1 MVMGRGQEQI
11 PRAKNQIP
19 ITTRLYRAGT
29 ANQLAL
35 RRIALVKKLHSLG
48 RRRLQPEVMDQP
60 DLEQA
65 RHWHALSGLARIN
78 WLSGSAGIVWPSIRQ
93 VAEELDRRPLRLL
106 DVACGAGD
114 LCIALHH
121 RAARDGLRLELHGVD
136 ISSQALE
143 YARKRAE
150 AARAKVHFF
159 QHDVLSIDWPSEYDL
174 VFSSLFLHHL
184 TEEQAVSL
192 LKRMARAARKL
203 LLISD
208 LARSRLGWMTAYL
221 VTRLVTTSDVVHT
234 DGPRSVEAA
243 FTPEE
248 ALNLASR
255 AGLQNATVVR
265 RWPFRF
271 LLTWKPEW
279 GIFNH

>member
-1 MVMGRGQEQI
+1 
-11 PRAKNQIP
+11 
-19 ITTRLYRAGT
+19 
-29 ANQLAL
+29 
-35 RRIALVKKLHSLG
+35 
-48 RRRLQPEVMDQP
+48 MDQP
-60 DLEQA
+60 GLEQS
-65 RHWHALSGLARIN
+65 RHWHALRGLARIN
-78 WLSGSAGIVWPSIRQ
+78 WLSGSAGILWPSIRQ
-93 VAEELDRRPLRLL
+93 LAEESSGQPLRVL

-121 RAARDGLRLELHGVD
+121 RAARQGLSLELEGVD
-136 ISSQALE
+136 ISPQALG

-150 AARAKVHFF
+150 AASAKVQFF
-159 QHDVLSIDWPSEYDL
+159 QQDVLSGGLPSDYDV

-184 TEEQAVSL
+184 NEEQAVNL
-192 LKRMARAARKL
+192 LRAMARTARKL

-208 LARSRLGWMTAYL
+208 LARSRWGWAAAYL
-221 VTRLVTTSDVVHT
+221 VTRLVTASDVVHT
-234 DGPRSVEAA
+234 DGPRSVEGA

-248 ALNLASR
+248 ALDLVNR

>member
-1 MVMGRGQEQI
+1 
-11 PRAKNQIP
+11 
-19 ITTRLYRAGT
+19 
-29 ANQLAL
+29 
-35 RRIALVKKLHSLG
+35 
-48 RRRLQPEVMDQP
+48 MDQP

-78 WLSGSAGIVWPSIRQ
+78 WLSGSAGILWPSIRRL
-93 VAEELDRRPLRLL
+93 AEESSGQSLRVL

-121 RAARDGLRLELHGVD
+121 RAARYGRLHFELEGVD
-136 ISSQALE
+136 ISAQALE

-150 AARAKVHFF
+150 AAGAKVHFF
-159 QHDVLSIDWPSEYDL
+159 QQDVLSGDLPSRYDVL
-174 VFSSLFLHHL
+174 FSSLFLHHL

-208 LARSRLGWMTAYL
+208 LVRSRLGWTAACL
-221 VTRLVTTSDVVHT
+221 VTRLVTRSDVVHT
-234 DGPRSVEAA
+234 DGPRSVEGA

-248 ALNLASR
+248 ALALASG

-265 RWPFRF
+265 RWPLRF

-279 GIFNH
+279 GILN

>member
-1 MVMGRGQEQI
+1 
-11 PRAKNQIP
+11 
-19 ITTRLYRAGT
+19 
-29 ANQLAL
+29 
-35 RRIALVKKLHSLG
+35 
-48 RRRLQPEVMDQP
+48 MDQP
-60 DLEQA
+60 HLEQA
-65 RHWHALSGLARIN
+65 RHWHALRGLTRIN
-78 WLSGSAGIVWPSIRQ
+78 WLSGSAGILWPSIRRL
-93 VAEELDRRPLRLL
+93 AEESSGQPLRVL

-114 LCIALHH
+114 LCIALHQ
-121 RAARDGLRLELHGVD
+121 RAARRGLSLHLEGAD

-150 AARAKVHFF
+150 VSSAEVHFF
-159 QHDVLSIDWPSEYDL
+159 QQDVLAGDLRSKYDV

-184 TEEQAVSL
+184 NEEQAVNL
-192 LKRMARAARKL
+192 LKGMARAARKL

-208 LARSRLGWMTAYL
+208 LARSRLGWAAAYL

-234 DGPRSVEAA
+234 DGPRSVEGA

-248 ALNLASR
+248 ALDLASR
-255 AGLQNATVVR
+255 AGLQNVSLVR